1 MRNYKMVFS
10 YDGSRYKGWQR
21 LGMGELTIQGILEDA
36 IGQVLNYAVE
46 IHGSGRTDA
55 GVHACG
61 QPASMKVPFLLK
73 GNFKQELNR
82 RLPEDIRLL
91 QIEQVP
97 GSFHARYSARG
108 KMYRYVVETKEK
120 PSVFTRKYV
129 YHFPQEVDVKAM
141 EEASKYLIGTHDFSS
156 FTDDKTV
163 EKVKVRTIYEIK
175 ICESHGRIE
184 FVYTGDG
191 FLQHMVRILTG
202 TLLEVG
208 TGKRTPEEILW
219 ILEEKER
226 AKAGFMVP
234 AKGLFLE
241 NVDYKGENR

>member
-36 IGQVLNYAVE
+36 IEQVLNYAVE

-55 GVHACG
+55 GVHAYG
-61 QPASMKVPFLLK
+61 QTASMKVPFVLK
-73 GNFKQELNR
+73 ENFKQELNQI
-82 RLPEDIRLL
+82 LPEDIRL
-91 QIEQVP
+91 QEIEQMP
-97 GSFHARYSARG
+97 GSFHARYSAKG
-108 KMYRYVVETKEK
+108 KTYRYVVDTNEK
-120 PSVFTRKYV
+120 PNVFARKFV
-129 YHFPQEVDVKAM
+129 CHFPQEVDVQRM
-141 EEASKYLIGTHDFSS
+141 EQAAQYLVGTKDFSS
-156 FTDDKTV
+156 FTDDKTI

-208 TGKRTPEEILW
+208 VGKRRPEEILR
-219 ILEEKER
+219 IIEEKER

-241 NVDYKGENR
+241 YVDYKGEDR